1 MTATLHAP
9 FRARRSSTMGDRSA
23 AHTGGRLRRSA
34 FYGLLIAWTLA
45 SLFPFYFTLATSLKL
60 KRDVLD
66 PTSWFFVPTLDN
78 YVEIFTSRNI
88 LHYLGNSAFISVGT
102 VVPSLALGLLTAY
115 GMTRFGVVKERSVAA
130 TLLSFRMIPA
140 IAVVIPYF
148 LIAQLLGLIDTH
160 LILVIAY
167 TTMNLPLAIW
177 MLRGFM
183 RQIPIEIDEAAQL
196 DGATRWRI
204 LWGIHLPTI
213 APGLAS
219 TGILL
224 LIQSWNEFAF
234 AQFLTSTGARTFPTT
249 AGFFLSITGTNFGE
263 MAAVAIVGTLP
274 PLTFAILMRRRL
286 VSGLSYGAV

>member
-1 MTATLHAP
+1 MSLTSPSVARPRPAKVFTA
-9 FRARRSSTMGDRSA
+9 ARRR
-23 AHTGGRLRRSA
+23 GRLRQAA
-34 FYGLLIAWTLA
+34 FYLLLTVWTLA
-45 SLFPFYFTLATSLKL
+45 ALFPFYFTLTTSLKL

-66 PTSWFFVPTLDN
+66 PGSWLFTPTLDN
-78 YVEIFTSRNI
+78 YVEIFTTRNI
-88 LHYLGNSAFISVGT
+88 THYLTNSAAISIGSVL
-102 VVPSLALGLLTAY
+102 PSLVLGLLAAY
-115 GMTRFGVVKERSVAA
+115 GMTRFGVVRERTIAA

-148 LIAQLLGLIDTH
+148 LIGQIVGLIDTH

-183 RQIPIEIDEAAQL
+183 RQIPVEIDEAAQL
-196 DGATRWRI
+196 DGASRWRI

-213 APGLAS
+213 APGVAS

-234 AQFLTSTGARTFPTT
+234 AQFLTSTDARTTQTT

-274 PLTFAILMRRRL
+274 PLIFAMVMRRRL

>member
-1 MTATLHAP
+1 MTATLQAP
-9 FRARRSSTMGDRSA
+9 ARRPRPTA
-23 AHTGGRLRRSA
+23 AGERPAAQSGGRLRRGI
-34 FYGLLIAWTLA
+34 FYGLLTAWTLA

-66 PTSWFFVPTLDN
+66 PTSWFFVPTFDN
-78 YVEIFTSRNI
+78 YVEIFTGRNI
-88 LHYLGNSAFISVGT
+88 MHYLTNSVIVSVGT
-102 VVPSLALGLLTAY
+102 VVPSLVIGLLAAY

-148 LIAQLLGLIDTH
+148 LIGQLLGLIDTH
-160 LILVIAY
+160 IILVVAY

-183 RQIPIEIDEAAQL
+183 RQIPVEIDEAAQL
-196 DGATRWRI
+196 DGASRWRI
-204 LWGIHLPTI
+204 LWRIHLPTI

-234 AQFLTSTGARTFPTT
+234 AQFLTSTAARTFPTT

-274 PLTFAILMRRRL
+274 PLVFAMFMRRRL